1 MDPASVN
8 WLAVVAA
15 AAATFLIGGLWYS
28 PLLFSRAWMQ
38 DNGFTEESLKGGN
51 PALIFGGSF
60 VLSLV
65 AATNL
70 AFFLGPQ
77 ATFVWGLTAGA
88 LVGLGWV
95 ATAYGTTYLFERKP
109 LRLFLV
115 NAGYNAVAF
124 TVMGG
129 ILGAWH

>member
-1 MDPASVN
+1 MDAVHVN
-8 WLAVVAA
+8 WLAVAA
-15 AAATFLIGGLWYS
+15 AALATFLIGGLWYS
-28 PLLFSRAWMQ
+28 PLLFSRAWMA
-38 DNGFTEESLKGGN
+38 DNGFTEESLKGAN
-51 PALIFGGSF
+51 MARIFGGSF
-60 VLSLV
+60 VLALI

-70 AFFLGPQ
+70 AFFLGDKSDF
-77 ATFVWGLTAGA
+77 TWGLTAGA

-115 NAGYNAVAF
+115 NAGYHALAF